1 MYRLKWALLV
11 IFAAFPVLR
20 HSNLQAASTGA
31 IDNVRNKSVLNDQD
45 KKIIDDFVRETVNA
59 LLNEKDFTNIARHRD
74 VIVSRKESRQVQYVN
89 QFKESTVTHIT
100 KAFETARSIKPEKNQ
115 ILVITNLLILID
127 KLNNVQFAVI
137 AKNKLDDENAIIRYW
152 AAKCLANPTVV
163 RQLNSGEASNP
174 GLPNEITT
182 KLISIVPQSSPEI
195 LSIIAEYAAAI
206 DVPQGQELLL
216 KIADQRII
224 NYADWTV
231 KQEYKDGAIL
241 KTLANIIIE
250 PKENTNIPIVA
261 QSFAQLYSY
270 VIQRYIKG
278 ADSLNTRQ
286 KTELVTVIIETE
298 DKYISKMI
306 GIQQNLKKAIETKQ
320 LNELMNEHNK
330 LLGSNVTRGRLPE
343 KYNFNYGRDENNSI
357 RNAPLSLSNP
367 K

>member
-1 MYRLKWALLV
+1 MHRLKWALLV
-11 IFAAFPVLR
+11 ILAAIPVLWQG
-20 HSNLQAASTGA
+20 NVKAANTGA

-45 KKIIDDFVRETVNA
+45 KKIIDDFVRESVNA

-74 VIVSRKESRQVQYVN
+74 IILSRKESRQVQYVN
-89 QFKESTVTHIT
+89 QFKESTVIHIT
-100 KAFETARSIKPEKNQ
+100 KAFETARNIKPATNQ

-127 KLNNVQFAVI
+127 KLNNVQFAII

-152 AAKCLANPTVV
+152 AAKCLANQTVV
-163 RQLNSGEASNP
+163 GQLNSGEASNP

-182 KLISIVPQSSPEI
+182 KLISIVPTSSPEI
-195 LSIIAEYAAAI
+195 LSVITEYAAAI
-206 DVPQGQELLL
+206 DIPMGQELIL

-231 KQEYKDGAIL
+231 KQEYIDGAIL
-241 KTLANIIIE
+241 KKLANVITE
-250 PKENTNIPIVA
+250 SKGNTNIPAVA

-278 ADSLNTRQ
+278 ANSLSARQ
-286 KTELVTVIIETE
+286 KTELLTVIIETE
-298 DKYISKMI
+298 DNSISKMI
-306 GIQQNLKKAIETKQ
+306 GTQQNIKKAIETKQ
-320 LNELMNEHNK
+320 LNELMNEHNI
-330 LLGSNVTRGRLPE
+330 LLGSNVTQGRLPA

-357 RNAPLSLSNP
+357 RNAPLALSDP